1 MNIKKIEET
10 IRLKKNVIKVEELK
24 RIEPNKLNELKEI
37 KNFSKNKP
45 YEWLKNVLI
54 LIVFGLATIYLGSPA
69 SDVKYEGHVKG
80 VHR

>member
-1 MNIKKIEET
+1 MNIKEIEEI

-54 LIVFGLATIYLGSPA
+54 LIVFGLAIYLGSPS
-69 SDVKYEGHVKG
+69 SDARYEGKVKG